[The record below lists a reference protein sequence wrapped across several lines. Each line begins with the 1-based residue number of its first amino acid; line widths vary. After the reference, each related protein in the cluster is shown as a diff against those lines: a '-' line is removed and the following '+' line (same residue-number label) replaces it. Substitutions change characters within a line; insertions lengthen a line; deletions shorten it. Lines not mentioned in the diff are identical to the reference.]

1 MREILFRGK
10 RESDNKWIYG
20 YLSDC
25 NEISN
30 INTVDM
36 SREEVDDD
44 TIGQWTGFM
53 DENRTYIFEGDVL
66 QYKYSIDDFEKPG
79 TYRSVVTFKN
89 GIFCLDNDEEMSLSY
104 IFWKTDDEL
113 NVLGNIYDNPE
124 LMKLCRANKSK

>member
-10 RESDNKWIYG
+10 RLKDDKWIYG
-20 YLSDC
+20 YMATADTI
-25 NEISN
+25 NN
-30 INTVDM
+30 INRVDM
-36 SREEVDDD
+36 GNEDVDEE

-66 QYKYSIDDFEKPG
+66 EYSYSIDDFEEPG

-89 GIFCLDNDEEMSLSY
+89 GIFCLDNDEDMSLSY

-124 LMKLCRANKSK
+124 LMK

>member
-1 MREILFRGK
+1 MRDILFRGK
-10 RESDNKWIYG
+10 RIKDNKWIYG
-20 YLSDC
+20 YMATADTI
-25 NEISN
+25 NN
-30 INTVDM
+30 INRVDM
-36 SREEVDDD
+36 GNEDVDEE

-53 DENRTYIFEGDVL
+53 DKHRTYIFEGDVL
-66 QYKYSIDDFEKPG
+66 EYKYSIDDFEEPG

-124 LMKLCRANKSK
+124 LME